1 MTGTAHSGT
10 MRAVRI
16 VEHGEPESMRVVDAP
31 IPSPGPG
38 EVRVRV
44 HAAGVNYPDLLVVR
58 GTYQILAP
66 LPFSPGKEVAGVISA
81 AGPGVAGLAVG
92 DRVLGI
98 RENGCY
104 AEEVVIPAATCFRL
118 PDAMGFDLAAAFG
131 LTYQTAWFALK
142 RRARFQPGE
151 RVLVTGATGG
161 VGTAAIGLVKAWGGV
176 ALAGVSGPHRAAS
189 ALAAGADAVVDLSRP
204 DLGESLRA
212 QVESAA
218 GGGRADIVIEN
229 IGGAV
234 FDAAIRALDWDGRIV
249 VVGFAGAPPASIRS
263 NYLLIRNIAAAGLN
277 WNFYRDNDSE
287 GVRAAQQEMFDLWSA
302 GRLRPPPLETF
313 PLERASEALS
323 RMAKRSIAGKLVLTT
338 RVGRGETE
346 NEALEE

>member
-1 MTGTAHSGT
+1 MNRPAAFDT

-16 VEHGEPESMRVVDAP
+16 VAHGEPETLRLMDEPVP
-31 IPSPGPG
+31 EPGPG
-38 EVRVRV
+38 EVRVSV

-66 LPFSPGKEVAGVISA
+66 LPFSPGKEVAGRISA
-81 AGPGVAGLAVG
+81 VGPGVTGFAVG

-104 AEEVVIPAATCFRL
+104 AEEVVIPAATCYPL

-176 ALAGVSGPHRAAS
+176 ALAGVSGPHRAAA
-189 ALAAGADAVVDLSRP
+189 ALAAGADAVIDLGLP
-204 DLGESLRA
+204 DLDESLRA
-212 QVESAA
+212 QVEAA
-218 GGGRADIVIEN
+218 TGGGRADVVIETV
-229 IGGAV
+229 GGAV

-249 VVGFAGAPPASIRS
+249 VVGFAGAPPASVRS
-263 NYLLIRNIAAAGLN
+263 NYLLIRNIAATGLN

-287 GVRAAQQEMFDLWSA
+287 GVRAAQQEMFDLWQA
-302 GRLRPPPLETF
+302 GRLAPPPVETL
-313 PLERASEALS
+313 PLERAAEALS
-323 RMAKRSIAGKLVLTT
+323 RMAQRSITGKLVLTT
-338 RVGRGETE
+338 RAGRGETE
-346 NEALEE
+346 NEGLER

>member
-1 MTGTAHSGT
+1 MSGAAASGT

-16 VEHGEPESMRVVDAP
+16 VAHGEPETLRVVDAP
-31 IPSPGPG
+31 MPSPGPG

-44 HAAGVNYPDLLVVR
+44 HAAGVNFPDLLVVR

-66 LPFSPGKEVAGVISA
+66 LPFSPGKEVAGSVSA
-81 AGPGVAGLAVG
+81 VGPGVADLAVG

-104 AEEVVIPAATCFRL
+104 AEEVVVPAATCFPL
-118 PDAMGFDLAAAFG
+118 PDAMGLDLAAAFG
-131 LTYQTAWFALK
+131 LTYQTAYFALK

-176 ALAGVSGPHRAAS
+176 ALAGVSGPHRAGA
-189 ALAAGADAVVDLSRP
+189 ALAAGADAIVDLGAA
-204 DLGESLRA
+204 DLGKSLRA

-218 GGGRADIVIEN
+218 GGGRADVVIEN
-229 IGGAV
+229 IGGPV

-249 VVGFAGAPPASIRS
+249 LVGFAGAPPASIRS
-263 NYLLIRNIAAAGLN
+263 NYLLIRNIAATGLN
-277 WNFYRDNDSE
+277 WNFYRDNDGE
-287 GVRAAQQEMFDLWSA
+287 GVRAAQREMFDLWSA
-302 GRLRPPPLETF
+302 GRLRPPPVETL
-313 PLERASEALS
+313 PLERAAEALS
-323 RMAKRSIAGKLVLTT
+323 RMARRSIAGKLVLTT
-338 RVGRGETE
+338 HANDGEAGSG
-346 NEALEE
+346 EAKA